1 MKNINLVKVS
11 QFCREYYLNTNH
23 HSGLSVGKVFS
34 SIRAPGSSLVPDY
47 DDYYGDYYDYD
58 YDGDDIFAR
67 IVKAV
72 KKNKEENNKNGRRND
87 PSKILLDSVQ
97 ENFVFPKE
105 LLDALPDID
114 DIEYEDFES
123 LNDQVESLNNVR
135 RKKNFR
141 RN

>member
-1 MKNINLVKVS
+1 M
-11 QFCREYYLNTNH
+11 
-23 HSGLSVGKVFS
+23 FS

-47 DDYYGDYYDYD
+47 DDYYNDYYDYD
-58 YDGDDIFAR
+58 YDGGDDIFAR

-72 KKNKEENNKNGRRND
+72 KKNRDENIKNGRRND

-97 ENFVFPKE
+97 ENFVFPQE

-123 LNDQVESLNNVR
+123 LNEQVESLNNVR
-135 RKKNFR
+135 RKKNLT

>member
-1 MKNINLVKVS
+1 MKNISLNLVKS
-11 QFCREYYLNTNH
+11 QFCREYYLNSNH
-23 HSGLSVGKVFS
+23 HSGHSLGVGKVFS

-47 DDYYGDYYDYD
+47 DDYYEDYYDYD
-58 YDGDDIFAR
+58 YDGADDIFAR

-72 KKNKEENNKNGRRND
+72 KKNKKNGRRND

-123 LNDQVESLNNVR
+123 LNEQVESLNNVR
-135 RKKNFR
+135 RKKNLR